1 LERKFNLIIIGA
13 GAAGL
18 TAGIYALRKGLK
30 TLVISSD
37 LGGQASTTVTVEN
50 YPGVIGQTG
59 PQIMHNF
66 LSQMISFGGEILYD
80 KVSNISKNENIFL
93 LNVGKVQYEADAVI
107 LAFGKTPKELN
118 ATGVDVLST
127 ADLSYALVNPS
138 EYKNLQVAIVGG
150 GNSAVQYAIDLAAE
164 AKNVVI
170 INRFDNLKCEK
181 ILESKLDDLE
191 YNVKIINKAEI
202 FTIRKLAN
210 KIQLDIQMSD
220 INTVLEVD
228 KIIAAIGH
236 LNQTGWLS
244 ELVNIDKIGQINIEP
259 DCSTKTSG
267 LFAAGDVTN
276 IIYKQMVIAAAEGA
290 KAAISAVKYIDAQ
303 KGLHTPTIDW
313 GSIKK

>member
-1 LERKFNLIIIGA
+1 MKKYDLIIIGA

-18 TAGIYALRKGLK
+18 TAGIYAVRKGLK
-30 TLVISSD
+30 TLIISSD

-59 PQIMHNF
+59 PQIMHKF
-66 LSQMISFGGEILYD
+66 LDQLISFGGEIVYN
-80 KVSNISKNENIFL
+80 KVVKIVKVDELFL
-93 LNVGKVQYEADAVI
+93 LDVADEKYQANTVI

-118 ATGVDVLST
+118 ATGVEVLDPS
-127 ADLSYALVNPS
+127 DISYTLTNIN
-138 EYKNLQVAIVGG
+138 EYHSLQVAVIGG
-150 GNSAVQYAIDLAAE
+150 GNSAVQYAIDLAVK
-164 AKNVVI
+164 AKSVVI
-170 INRFDNLKCEK
+170 INRFDKLKSES

-191 YNVKIINKAEI
+191 NKVKIINNAEI
-202 FTIRKLAN
+202 TKIEKLAN
-210 KIQLDIQMSD
+210 KIKLEIQTPD

-236 LNQTGWLS
+236 LNQTGWLG
-244 ELVNIDKIGQINIEP
+244 ELVNIDKIGQIDVKP
-259 DCSTKTSG
+259 DCSTKTPG

-313 GSIKK
+313 GSVKQ